1 MDSLVTYRA
10 EGPVAVI
17 TMDDGKVNAL
27 SPRLLAELTAAVDR
41 AEADRAAVVLAGR
54 PGVFSAGFDLRV
66 LRAGGPDATAMGLAG
81 FELAERLLSFPAPV
95 VAACTGH
102 AVAMGA
108 LLLLSADYRI
118 GAAGEFKITMNEVA
132 IGLIM
137 PQVAIEICRQRL
149 APSYLTRAV
158 VLAES
163 FTPQTAVAAGFLD
176 RTGPAAELAGLASAA
191 AAGLARL
198 DQGAHAAT
206 KRELRAGS
214 LAAMRASLAA
224 DQGAIRSPG

>member
-1 MDSLVTYRA
+1 MGSLVTYRP

-27 SPRLLAELTAAVDR
+27 SPQLLAELTAAVDR
-41 AEADRAAVVLAGR
+41 AEADRAAIVLSGR

-66 LRAGGPDATAMGLAG
+66 LRDGGPDATAMGLAG

-118 GAAGEFKITMNEVA
+118 GATGEFKITMNEVA

-149 APSYLTRAV
+149 VPSYLTRAV
-158 VLAES
+158 LLAES
-163 FTPQTAVAAGFLD
+163 FTPESAVAAGFLD
-176 RTGPAAELAGLASAA
+176 QTGPAGELAALAIAA
-191 AAGLARL
+191 ASGLARL
-198 DQGAHAAT
+198 DSGAHAAT

-214 LAAMRASLAA
+214 LAAMRESLAA
-224 DQGAIRSPG
+224 DQGAIRVPG